1 MSDMH
6 GNSWIGGD
14 TDGGSLVK
22 VEVRVERTDR
32 DEVALFTSADDVE
45 TASLYLS
52 RATARR
58 VAVAL
63 RRAAE
68 GNEVK

>member
-6 GNSWIGGD
+6 GNVWLGGD
-14 TDGGSLVK
+14 DGSLAK
-22 VEVRVERTDR
+22 VEIKVERTDR
-32 DEVALFTSADDVE
+32 DEVALFTHSADVE
-45 TASLYLS
+45 QSSLYLS

-68 GNEVK
+68 GEDWG